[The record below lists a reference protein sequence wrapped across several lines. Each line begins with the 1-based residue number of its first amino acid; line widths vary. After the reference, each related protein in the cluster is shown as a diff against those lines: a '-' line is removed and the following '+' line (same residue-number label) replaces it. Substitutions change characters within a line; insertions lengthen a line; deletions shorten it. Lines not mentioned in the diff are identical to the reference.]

1 MRSVMKPG
9 CHPFDAGLSGT
20 TPGTGRRVRTAT
32 QSPVAWVRTSS
43 SFSMSTPDR
52 TAMAVASAVAV
63 ICAA

>member
-9 CHPFDAGLSGT
+9 RQSFDAGLSGI

-52 TAMAVASAVAV
+52 TAMAVASAVAA